1 MKIEVWKRRNTEC
14 HKTWLALLKLK
25 QNVSRVS
32 SPLEC
37 HVDSRYKFHFNLRTM
52 LDHAK
57 RLSSTPEFLS
67 QQSKNLKGIFFKL
80 KYPEK
85 LINSAIYHPP
95 DLIHA
100 PSNSSI
106 WMIIPIIMPC
116 KDQKF
121 ADVVRKQL
129 RNLWRKIDHE

>member
-1 MKIEVWKRRNTEC
+1 
-14 HKTWLALLKLK
+14 
-25 QNVSRVS
+25 
-32 SPLEC
+32 
-37 HVDSRYKFHFNLRTM
+37 M

-67 QQSKNLKGIFFKL
+67 QQSKNLEGIFFKL

-100 PSNSSI
+100 PSDSSI
-106 WMIIPIIMPC
+106 WMIIPIIMPG

-129 RNLWRKIDHE
+129 RNLGRKTDQE